1 MMCMFGKLMSAV
13 GVGLLRPHALELRKL
28 GCVSAELKK
37 ENAHKVRAKIA
48 ALVQAEGLDLDD
60 VMGTRSRGRGGVRGK
75 AKQKYR
81 NPADPSQTWSGRGRQ
96 PLWYAAAV
104 KAGKKDKDLLI
115 K

>member
-1 MMCMFGKLMSAV
+1 MAIDLKNLN
-13 GVGLLRPHALELRKL
+13 HAQLGDLIARAQARQTELQREK
-28 GCVSAELKK
+28 AQ
-37 ENAHKVRAKIA
+37 KVQAKIA
-48 ALVQAEGLDLDD
+48 ALVQAEGLDLQD
-60 VMGTRSRGRGGVRGK
+60 VMGARSRGRSGSRGK
-75 AKQKYR
+75 VPQKYR

>member
-1 MMCMFGKLMSAV
+1 MAIDIKSLNHSQLG
-13 GVGLLRPHALELRKL
+13 ELIARAQARQ
-28 GCVSAELKK
+28 AELKK
-37 ENAHKVRAKIA
+37 ENAQKVRAKIA
-48 ALVQAEGLDLDD
+48 ALVHAEGLDLDD
-60 VMGTRSRGRGGVRGK
+60 VMGARSRGRGGVRGK

-81 NPADPSQTWSGRGRQ
+81 NPADASQTWSGRGRQ

>member
-1 MMCMFGKLMSAV
+1 MAIDIKSLNYSQLG
-13 GVGLLRPHALELRKL
+13 ELIAR
-28 GCVSAELKK
+28 AQARQIELKK
-37 ENAHKVRAKIA
+37 ENAQKVRAKIA

-60 VMGTRSRGRGGVRGK
+60 VMGARSRGRSGMRGK